1 MRLIEVMTVKR
12 WTWHLDPG
20 SMTIRSVV
28 STLSH
33 KQTQEYTFQSRKADA
48 FMAQNRILQKLKAR
62 HGFGVKIGGGEVT
75 FHKENVHV
83 SQAILTPPCE
93 EL

>member
-1 MRLIEVMTVKR
+1 M
-12 WTWHLDPG
+12 
-20 SMTIRSVV
+20 
-28 STLSH
+28 
-33 KQTQEYTFQSRKADA
+33 DA
-48 FMAQNRILQKLKAR
+48 FMSQNRILQKLKAR

-93 EL
+93 VL